1 MHRTDT
7 IILVRENVPILAKKT
22 RPLPTPAAGI
32 FIFHSHDF
40 CTYSSSEKQ
49 DTICEKTRRSGS
61 KSWGF
66 FVRTKTSTATACSRV
81 QKVCV
86 HPWQMIYRM
95 YVCMY
100 VCTCMEASLDQGDDV
115 TMSRQAGVV
124 GDEFVLGY
132 TLNGVPDRAASGTRM
147 LSTPGL
153 APLPLLER
161 TLWRFW
167 A

>member
-1 MHRTDT
+1 
-7 IILVRENVPILAKKT
+7 
-22 RPLPTPAAGI
+22 
-32 FIFHSHDF
+32 
-40 CTYSSSEKQ
+40 
-49 DTICEKTRRSGS
+49 
-61 KSWGF
+61 
-66 FVRTKTSTATACSRV
+66 
-81 QKVCV
+81 
-86 HPWQMIYRM
+86 
-95 YVCMY
+95 
-100 VCTCMEASLDQGDDV
+100 MEASLDQGDDV

-132 TLNGVPDRAASGTRM
+132 TLNEVPDRAASGTRM